1 VVPREH
7 TFTKITLDHLIFCVV
22 ERLEKTE
29 SELQKLAAGYVH
41 FISGRDRSGR
51 SLLALP
57 NVLPGN
63 SNLNIDSKSW
73 QDIIHYAT
81 KR

>member
-1 VVPREH
+1 M
-7 TFTKITLDHLIFCVV
+7 LDFDYLLLRVI
-22 ERLEKTE
+22 ERLKKTE

-57 NVLPGN
+57 NVVPSNGN
-63 SNLNIDSKSW
+63 SNSLASIDSKSW
-73 QDIIHYAT
+73 QDIIQYAA